1 MVSNGYAEV
10 DHTADV
16 AINVWGEDFS
26 SILIHAAQG
35 MYALMGVRY
44 DMDSPTTIS
53 FSIEDADQETILVDF
68 LSELLYL
75 CEDQGLAFD
84 IFTFNFQTGRII
96 VNASGHNVIA
106 VHRDIKA
113 VTFHDLVIN
122 KTDSGLETII
132 TFDV

>member
-10 DHTADV
+10 DHTADL
-16 AINVWGEDFS
+16 AINVWGEDFL
-26 SILIHAAQG
+26 SILIHSAQG
-35 MYALMGVRY
+35 MYALIGVRC
-44 DMDSPTTIS
+44 DMDSPTTIT

-75 CEDQGLAFD
+75 CEDRRLAFD
-84 IFTFNFQTGRII
+84 IFTFNFQIGRII
-96 VNASGHNVIA
+96 VSASGHNVIA

-113 VTFHDLVIN
+113 VTFNDLVIN
-122 KTDSGLETII
+122 RTDSGLETMI